1 MRYNL
6 LEIDGQYLWEDLK
19 LAMGAARFSVFE
31 VWAKRQPDGWNH
43 NGVHPDLVERFERG
57 MK

>member
-6 LEIDGQYLWEDLK
+6 LEINGQYLWEDLK

-31 VWAKRQPDGWNH
+31 QWVKKQYDGWDR
-43 NGVHPDLVERFERG
+43 NGVSPDLVNRFEG
-57 MK
+57 SMK